1 MNTKNTLILLVV
13 VLFSFSCTRTA
24 QIKNVLIFSK
34 TAGYRHESIEPGTSA
49 IKKLGKLH
57 AFTVTATE
65 DASYIS
71 TDSLKAYD
79 AVIFLST
86 TEDILNA
93 AQEQSFKAYIQAG
106 GGFVGIHAA
115 ADTEYEWPWYGKLLG
130 AYFESHPEGQ
140 PQATVR
146 VVDTTHL
153 ATKNIPKIWSHKD
166 EWYNYKNISKNI
178 TVLAIVDESTYEGGT
193 NGANHPIAWFQ
204 EYDGGKMFYT
214 GLGHTAESYTDTY
227 FLAHILGGIQ
237 YVLAD

>member
-1 MNTKNTLILLVV
+1 M
-13 VLFSFSCTRTA
+13 
-24 QIKNVLIFSK
+24 
-34 TAGYRHESIEPGTSA
+34 
-49 IKKLGKLH
+49 
-57 AFTVTATE
+57 
-65 DASYIS
+65 
-71 TDSLKAYD
+71 
-79 AVIFLST
+79 
-86 TEDILNA
+86 
-93 AQEQSFKAYIQAG
+93 
-106 GGFVGIHAA
+106 
-115 ADTEYEWPWYGKLLG
+115 
-130 AYFESHPEGQ
+130 
-140 PQATVR
+140 
-146 VVDTTHL
+146 VDTTHL